1 MFCFDLRNTGK
12 TNKYNRIKEF
22 LKIIFSHLIKHNDSV
37 LVSHFSTVPLSN
49 FVALDQSHI
58 IIVGNHNTT

>member
-22 LKIIFSHLIKHNDSV
+22 LKIIFSHLIKHND
-37 LVSHFSTVPLSN
+37 
-49 FVALDQSHI
+49 
-58 IIVGNHNTT
+58 